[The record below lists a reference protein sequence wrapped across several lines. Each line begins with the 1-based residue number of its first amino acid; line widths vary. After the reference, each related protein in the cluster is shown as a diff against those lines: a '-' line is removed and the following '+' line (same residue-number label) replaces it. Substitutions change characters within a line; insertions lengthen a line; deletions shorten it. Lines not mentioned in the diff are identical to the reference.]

1 MLSPT
6 AVVAAQ
12 LDALQMNDWPD
23 TDSGIRTAFLFS
35 KPYDCENMIAG
46 RAISNV
52 VFPSS
57 RSGNKAVQAIE
68 VMATQ
73 KKGEEILRP
82 YVFTFCLE
90 RVDVGPYKGCW
101 MTVGLRCGNYSK

>member
-1 MLSPT
+1 MLLT
-6 AVVAAQ
+6 LLVQ
-12 LDALQMNDWPD
+12 
-23 TDSGIRTAFLFS
+23 
-35 KPYDCENMIAG
+35 
-46 RAISNV
+46 AISNV

-90 RVDVGPYKGCW
+90 RVDVGPYKVLSAVFC
-101 MTVGLRCGNYSK
+101 VSILPL